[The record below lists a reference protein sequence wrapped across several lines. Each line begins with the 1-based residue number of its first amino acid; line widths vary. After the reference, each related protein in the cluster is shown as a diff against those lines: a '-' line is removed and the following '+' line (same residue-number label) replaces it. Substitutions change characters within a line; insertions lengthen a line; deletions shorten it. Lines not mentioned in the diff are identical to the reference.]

1 MRSVY
6 LLVGALVLAHGG
18 QAFGQTRPLTDVQMA
33 RITAG
38 HTEAGGERRS
48 GVIVG
53 NSSTATLRPT
63 AIIDLKGSAQ
73 QGSRALNMVN
83 SAQSSVANGIN
94 VWDGRL
100 AGMAAGAQFN
110 VGQANLVFQDQRRSS
125 HLGEWKLEGINLD
138 ESFQQTHSITF
149 QGQVVP
155 AFLLTTIPIGVGF
168 AGAGT
173 FTADIG
179 AGAVSIDSV
188 ISTTVTTTEE
198 TCVFFGTICHTETD
212 AITDTET
219 VTGSVS
225 FGPISMQ
232 VEDGSAC
239 LVIFGTCSIT
249 ASLSSTSEGSRTI
262 LVPASMTEAEAEYIV
277 MSDGTLDVETDYS
290 VLFSESAQQSLRVLN
305 GVNAAG
311 SVVANAVNVSRA
323 GTMSSVLNLTQR
335 NFITQR
341 Q

>member
-18 QAFGQTRPLTDVQMA
+18 QAFGQSRPLTDVQMA

-100 AGMAAGAQFN
+100 AGMAAEAQFN

-138 ESFQQTHSITF
+138 ESFQQTRSITS
-149 QGQVVP
+149 QAQVVP

-198 TCVFFGTICHTETD
+198 SCVFFGTICHT
-212 AITDTET
+212 DTESET
-219 VTGSVS
+219 RTETATGSVS
-225 FGPISMQ
+225 LPPISMQ
-232 VEDGSAC
+232 VVDGSAC
-239 LVIFGTCSIT
+239 LVVFGTCSIT

-290 VLFSESAQQSLRVLN
+290 VLLSDFAQEDIRVLN